1 MTTKR
6 ATTGAL
12 VLALAIASAA
22 CSPPEKRIVDQ
33 YFNALAQQDTQTL
46 SSFAAVK
53 LEKKVQ
59 SWSVGS
65 VSEEAKEPAPLP
77 ALFDKLETA
86 EKAVDKN
93 KREAQVWSN
102 DTDIY
107 KQIDQ
112 IKELRKR
119 SAPVPAGLQAVAQKY
134 DEFSRKDHE
143 LKRAIMDAR
152 TAFEA
157 EKRFVALSVGNVDGS
172 EKSVGE
178 MQTKTVDV
186 TLTIDGQPANYVMTL
201 RRYSLTGDSPSR
213 MVSRWIVQKLE
224 PKA

>member
-1 MTTKR
+1 MITKR
-6 ATTGAL
+6 ATTGAF
-12 VLALAIASAA
+12 VLALAFAAAA

-53 LEKKVQ
+53 FDKKVQ
-59 SWSVGS
+59 SWTVGS
-65 VSEEAKEPAPLP
+65 VSEETKEPAPLP
-77 ALFDKLETA
+77 ALLEKQEAA

-93 KREAQVWSN
+93 KRDAQVWSN

-119 SAPVPAGLQAVAQKY
+119 NAAIPAGLQAVAQKY

-143 LKRAIMDAR
+143 LKRAVGDAR

-157 EKRFVALSVGNVDGS
+157 EKRLVALSVGTIDGS
-172 EKSVGE
+172 EKSVGD
-178 MQTKTVDV
+178 MQTKTVDL
-186 TLTIDGQPANYVMTL
+186 TLTIDGQPANYMMTL
-201 RRYSLTGDSPSR
+201 RRYNLTGDAPGR
-213 MVSRWIVQKLE
+213 MISRWIVQKLE

>member
-6 ATTGAL
+6 ATTGAF
-12 VLALAIASAA
+12 VLALAIAAAA

-53 LEKKVQ
+53 FDKKVQ
-59 SWSVGS
+59 SWTVAS
-65 VSEEAKEPAPLP
+65 VSEETKEPAPLP
-77 ALFDKLETA
+77 ALLKALEAA
-86 EKAVDKN
+86 EEAVNTN
-93 KREAQVWSN
+93 KREAQIWSN
-102 DTDIY
+102 NTEIY

-119 SAPVPAGLQAVAQKY
+119 NAAVAPALQAVAQKY

-143 LKRAIMDAR
+143 LKRSVGEAR
-152 TAFEA
+152 SAFDA
-157 EKRFVALSVGNVDGS
+157 EKRLVALSVGNVDGS
-172 EKSVGE
+172 EKSVGD
-178 MQTKTVDV
+178 MQTKTVDL
-186 TLTIDGQPANYVMTL
+186 TLSIDGQPANYIMTL
-201 RRYSLTGDSPSR
+201 RRYNLTGDAPGR
-213 MVSRWIVQKLE
+213 MVSRWIVQKLD